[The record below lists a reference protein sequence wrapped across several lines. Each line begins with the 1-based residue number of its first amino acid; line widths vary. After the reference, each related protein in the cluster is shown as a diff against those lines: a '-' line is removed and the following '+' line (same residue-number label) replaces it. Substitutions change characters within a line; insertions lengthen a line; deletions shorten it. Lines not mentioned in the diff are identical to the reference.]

1 MRYAAGPSS
10 AMTELDAV
18 SDALDRY
25 HLFHATRAELLRD
38 LGQPEQARAA
48 DQRALDLTSNP
59 AEQAILRQRL
69 SWA

>member
-1 MRYAAGPSS
+1 MRW
-10 AMTELDAV
+10 T
-18 SDALDRY
+18 
-25 HLFHATRAELLRD
+25 ATTCSMPPAPELLRD
-38 LGQPEQARAA
+38 LGQPEEARAA